1 MRLEVSQPREGTTV
15 VEDEFRTASYTITPV
30 KNADNMAVVMKAGQ
44 VGEEVIAKFDFRTLR
59 LWGSFHLRQ
68 YFMDH
73 FLVDLHLICSTSA
86 SSTCI

>member
-59 LWGSFHLRQ
+59 ADRFW
-68 YFMDH
+68 
-73 FLVDLHLICSTSA
+73 LHGKELDISKYLQKKTF
-86 SSTCI
+86 SS